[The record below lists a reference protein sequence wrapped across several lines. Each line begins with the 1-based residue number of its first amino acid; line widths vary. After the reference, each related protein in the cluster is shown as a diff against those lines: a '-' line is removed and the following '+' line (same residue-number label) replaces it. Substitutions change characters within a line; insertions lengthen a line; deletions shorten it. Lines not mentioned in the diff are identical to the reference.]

1 MNSKKLALVAI
12 LAVFTLS
19 VLALPG
25 LGQAQQP
32 KQEKEKIYIPK
43 DVKALLEQGLAAKQ
57 GLPDIAVTVSAH
69 YFFPYY
75 RVPGLMHNIFELK
88 LKNADLGFAPVQTAA
103 APAVPV
109 KPEEKKETAEA
120 FEEVPAT
127 DMTAQF
133 DLFLQFRQADTAQPG
148 NIVKEVFVPTTLT
161 LTADEYK
168 PDAEEVYFVSYDLPP
183 GSYLLALAVRTRDL
197 KKTGSS
203 YFEFSAPDWSK
214 LEGKLETSP
223 ILINKEIGQMP
234 AQETQTDLHRSFF
247 TYLVLKVTPN
257 IAKAIH
263 QKESLDLLYFVLGAK
278 PNDQGR
284 FALET
289 EMEVKQADKIMIKY
303 ASTVFES
310 PYVSLPLPLK
320 QTLKKTIGTTETT
333 EVKDL
338 PAGKYTLFIKITDKI
353 SGGKIDKS
361 LDFEIL

>member
-1 MNSKKLALVAI
+1 MEEKMNSKKLALVAT
-12 LAVFTLS
+12 LAIFTLS

-32 KQEKEKIYIPK
+32 KQDKENLYIPK

-75 RVPGLMHNIFELK
+75 RVPGLMHNVFELK

-103 APAVPV
+103 APAA
-109 KPEEKKETAEA
+109 KPEDKKETAEA

-133 DLFLQFRQADTAQPG
+133 NVFLQFRELTDNVPG
-148 NIVKEVFVPTTLT
+148 KIVKEVFVPATVTLAA
-161 LTADEYK
+161 ADYK
-168 PDAEEVYFVSYDLPP
+168 PDAEEVYYVSYDLPP
-183 GSYLLALAVRTRDL
+183 GSYLLALAMRTRDL

-234 AQETQTDLHRSFF
+234 AQETQTDLHRGYF

-263 QKESLDLLYFVLGAK
+263 QK
-278 PNDQGR
+278 
-284 FALET
+284 
-289 EMEVKQADKIMIKY
+289 
-303 ASTVFES
+303 
-310 PYVSLPLPLK
+310 
-320 QTLKKTIGTTETT
+320 
-333 EVKDL
+333 
-338 PAGKYTLFIKITDKI
+338 
-353 SGGKIDKS
+353 
-361 LDFEIL
+361 

>member
-1 MNSKKLALVAI
+1 MNSKKLALVAT
-12 LAVFTLS
+12 LAIFTLS
-19 VLALPG
+19 VIALPG

-43 DVKALLEQGLAAKQ
+43 DVKALLEQGLAARQ
-57 GLPDIAVTVSAH
+57 ALPDIAVAVTAH

-88 LKNADLGFAPVQTAA
+88 LKNADLGFVPVQGAAAAA
-103 APAVPV
+103 APA

-133 DLFLQFRQADTAQPG
+133 DLFLQFRKPDSNPPG
-148 NIVKEVFVPTTLT
+148 SIVKEVFVPAAVTLAA
-161 LTADEYK
+161 ADYK
-168 PDAEEVYFVSYDLPP
+168 PDAEEVYYVSYDLPP
-183 GSYLLALAVRTRDL
+183 GGYLLALAVRTRDL

-223 ILINKEIGQMP
+223 ILINREVGQMP
-234 AQETQTDLHRSFF
+234 TQETQTDLHRGFF

-289 EMEVKQADKIMIKY
+289 EMEVKQADKIQIKY
-303 ASTVFES
+303 APTVFES
-310 PYVSLPLPLK
+310 PYISLPLPLK
-320 QTLKKTIGTTETT
+320 QTLKKTTGTT

-338 PAGKYTLFIKITDKI
+338 PAGKYTLFIKITDKN
-353 SGGKIDKS
+353 SGGKVDKS
-361 LDFEIL
+361 VDFEIL